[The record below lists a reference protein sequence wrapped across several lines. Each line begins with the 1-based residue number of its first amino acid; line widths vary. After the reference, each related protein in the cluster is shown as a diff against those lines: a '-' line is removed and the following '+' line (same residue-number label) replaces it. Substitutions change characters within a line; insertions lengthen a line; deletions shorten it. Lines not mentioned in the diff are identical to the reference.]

1 MKKHLNSD
9 DGRNYMTFWLF
20 ETPVDSSFVTDNKL
34 YDSGIST
41 YSWTERQAYR
51 LMYKGTALIE
61 RNNTFYHVYKEYFME
76 GEQHSMN
83 GFDHF
88 HVYCW
93 DRTGVLPVRVRVKN
107 GKIEYAHSFF
117 GPMYLRNFDD
127 PLNGEPTRYPE
138 V

>member
-1 MKKHLNSD
+1 MKKHLNFD

-20 ETPVDSSFVTDNKL
+20 ETPVDSSFVIDNKL

-76 GEQHSMN
+76 AEQHSMN

-88 HVYCW
+88 HVYYW
-93 DRTGVLPVRVRVKN
+93 DRTGVLPVRARVKN
-107 GKIEYAHSFF
+107 GKIEKAHSFF
-117 GPMYLRNFDD
+117 GPMYPRNFDD